1 MLFITALIANSDKII
16 MAMFAI
22 QAAAVA
28 IANLTPTPK
37 DNAFLVKSYRV
48 IEVLAGIITKQA
60 KN

>member
-1 MLFITALIANSDKII
+1 MLFLSFLIANSDKVF
-16 MAMFAI
+16 MVLFAI
-22 QAAAVA
+22 QALAVA

-60 KN
+60 KE